1 MGSGTH
7 WIYHSGFFKSFL
19 FQIMCSTYVVVF
31 FYWGIV
37 DLQCC
42 VSFSCM
48 DSSSDSFPLQVLQ
61 DNASLVAQMVKNSL
75 AMQKTWIQS
84 LGWESLEEG
93 MATCSSI
100 LAWRI
105 PMDRGAW
112 RATVHC
118 VAQSQTWLSDTHSE
132 HSTRY
137 WKSSPYHPV
146 GSCCIVVLSVN
157 PKLLGISPLVT
168 INLFPLSGSLFL
180 FCK

>member
-1 MGSGTH
+1 M
-7 WIYHSGFFKSFL
+7 Y
-19 FQIMCSTYVVVF
+19 STYVVLSV

-61 DNASLVAQMVKNSL
+61 DNASLVAQMVKNPL

-84 LGWESLEEG
+84 LGWEDPLEGG
-93 MATCSSI
+93 MATHSSI

-105 PMDRGAW
+105 SMDRGAW
-112 RATVHC
+112 RVTVHH
-118 VAQSQTWLSDTHSE
+118 VAKSQTWLSDTHSE

-137 WKSSPYHPV
+137 WNSSPYHPV
-146 GSCCIVVLSVN
+146 GSCVAVLSVN

-168 INLFPLSGSLFL
+168 ISFFPMSGSPFV

>member
-19 FQIMCSTYVVVF
+19 FQIMYSTYVVVF

-42 VSFSCM
+42 VSFSYM

-61 DNASLVAQMVKNSL
+61 DNASLVAQMVKNPL

-93 MATCSSI
+93 MATRSSI
-100 LAWRI
+100 FAWRI
-105 PMDRGAW
+105 PTDRAAW
-112 RATVHC
+112 RATIHGVTRSRTQLSTAQQQFYLEAWLDTGNIFL
-118 VAQSQTWLSDTHSE
+118 VAILHRWYRALAFTVYQEAVS
-132 HSTRY
+132 
-137 WKSSPYHPV
+137 
-146 GSCCIVVLSVN
+146 
-157 PKLLGISPLVT
+157 
-168 INLFPLSGSLFL
+168 FF
-180 FCK
+180 F